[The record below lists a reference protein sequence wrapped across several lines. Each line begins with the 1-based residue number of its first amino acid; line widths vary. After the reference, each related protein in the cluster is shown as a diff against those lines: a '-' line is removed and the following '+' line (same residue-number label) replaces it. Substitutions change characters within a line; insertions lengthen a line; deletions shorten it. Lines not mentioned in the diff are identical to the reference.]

1 MATTSSNNNR
11 NEPES
16 SIFRELQTINDEYDH
31 PFTPQQV
38 DNIVKFIAADE
49 FDRRIRI
56 RADIAVQHV
65 YNHIPRFV
73 AYGYLNQMLEKL
85 GQNSPLSIIEN
96 HVEFFTF
103 LIRELKGYFDGAL
116 WLVQLELFVL
126 ENEKFVKDVE
136 ATEEFVK
143 EIFQDRLKGIQE
155 EKKQSLVELR
165 VVNALSN
172 CSLEEDQEMSN
183 DALIEYLVYSDA
195 IKCVFEKEIKDV
207 EDMIRAVRSDMK
219 PVLEFEAK
227 HNLNCLEFDIFSPS
241 IVRKIVKSSTSTD
254 DEFAWLDQGTSN
266 GSRLCLDKKAGYLE
280 GTSEGT
286 EERLK
291 KFN

>member
-227 HNLNCLEFDIFSPS
+227 HNLNCLEFDIFSLS
-241 IVRKIVKSSTSTD
+241 IVRKIVKRYVESMPLFYGD
-254 DEFAWLDQGTSN
+254 DNDNEC
-266 GSRLCLDKKAGYLE
+266 SRLH
-280 GTSEGT
+280 
-286 EERLK
+286 
-291 KFN
+291 

>member
-1 MATTSSNNNR
+1 
-11 NEPES
+11 
-16 SIFRELQTINDEYDH
+16 
-31 PFTPQQV
+31 
-38 DNIVKFIAADE
+38 
-49 FDRRIRI
+49 
-56 RADIAVQHV
+56 
-65 YNHIPRFV
+65 
-73 AYGYLNQMLEKL
+73 
-85 GQNSPLSIIEN
+85 
-96 HVEFFTF
+96 

-241 IVRKIVKSSTSTD
+241 IVRKIVKRYVESMPLFYGD
-254 DEFAWLDQGTSN
+254 DNDNEC
-266 GSRLCLDKKAGYLE
+266 SRLH
-280 GTSEGT
+280 
-286 EERLK
+286 
-291 KFN
+291 